1 MPERVPVTL
10 VRGATTEWRPS
21 RTPGVAV
28 KTLRHDKTTGESSF
42 LLKLDAGA
50 RVPAHDH
57 PAGEELYVLEGDFQV
72 GPDKLGPG
80 DYLYTPPDGVHAA
93 SSRTGCLVLV
103 VLPKPVRI
111 LAD

>member
-1 MPERVPVTL
+1 MAERIPVTL
-10 VRGATTEWRPS
+10 VHSATAEWRPS
-21 RTPGVAV
+21 KTPGVAV
-28 KTLRHDKTTGESSF
+28 KTLRYDKTTGESSY

-72 GPDKLGPG
+72 GPDKLGAG
-80 DYLYTPPDGVHAA
+80 DYLYTPPEGIHAA
-93 SSRTGCLVLV
+93 SSQGGCLVLV